1 MVPTG
6 VSSEELGVDDVR
18 EDCDGKPTGYV
29 GLGKG
34 MNDVGPRKSGAD
46 VFVVGDIGVVV
57 VDHKLVG
64 KDPPIDEEN
73 AEREQEID
81 YVGGSWL
88 HAEYPGIESLVHWF
102 IKKPIYIRSE
112 KRRFLSLRGANAG
125 SEVAISS
132 T

>member
-6 VSSEELGVDDVR
+6 VSSEELGINNMR
-18 EDCDGKPTGYV
+18 EDRHGKPTGYI

-34 MNDVGPRKSGAD
+34 MNDVGPGKPGAD

-64 KDPPIDEEN
+64 KDPPIDEED

-81 YVGGSWL
+81 YVLGS
-88 HAEYPGIESLVHWF
+88 
-102 IKKPIYIRSE
+102 
-112 KRRFLSLRGANAG
+112 
-125 SEVAISS
+125 
-132 T
+132 